1 MSALKYVDVAEVPKI
16 FNRLRSSFRKG
27 VNATVEQRQNN
38 IRMVIKM
45 LKENQGAFVKALYE
59 DLHKCE
65 YEACFMEVN
74 LIVSEG
80 YELID
85 QLPSLV
91 KPRAFGLMQKPLAN
105 AGDKVEMVA
114 NPLGVVL
121 IIGAWN
127 YPLQVSLV
135 PVLGALA
142 AGCTV
147 VLKPS
152 EVASA
157 SAQLMADLLPK
168 YVSEDVLTVC
178 NGAIAETTA
187 LLAQPFNHY
196 FYTGS
201 GVVGKIVMAAAAK
214 HLSSVTLEL
223 GGKSPVYID
232 EGIDLETAAKRIL
245 WGRFM
250 NAGQTCIAP
259 DYILIKK
266 NKIDALVAQF
276 QKARDQFLGKDPK
289 QSKDYA
295 RIINAAHFKRV
306 TDLMSGGRIVV
317 GGETDASENFIAPT
331 VLVDVKLDHPLMTTE
346 IFGPLLPIIPCESPE
361 EAVNFIC
368 DRDKPLALYLF
379 SNTASTVSM
388 FRDRVP
394 AGGMTVNDV
403 IMHAGCPCLPFG
415 GVGPSGMGAYHG
427 DHSFECFTHRK
438 PVLSKSMGME
448 AMNKVRYPPY
458 DMANLRMLT
467 RLLLKTKESNPVT
480 KYITVAVVFAVTSA
494 LLYVYVIKPRV

>member
-168 YVSEDVLTVC
+168 YVSEDVLAVC

-214 HLSSVTLEL
+214 HLASVTLEL

-259 DYILIKK
+259 
-266 NKIDALVAQF
+266 
-276 QKARDQFLGKDPK
+276 
-289 QSKDYA
+289 
-295 RIINAAHFKRV
+295 
-306 TDLMSGGRIVV
+306 
-317 GGETDASENFIAPT
+317 
-331 VLVDVKLDHPLMTTE
+331 
-346 IFGPLLPIIPCESPE
+346 
-361 EAVNFIC
+361 
-368 DRDKPLALYLF
+368 
-379 SNTASTVSM
+379 
-388 FRDRVP
+388 
-394 AGGMTVNDV
+394 
-403 IMHAGCPCLPFG
+403 
-415 GVGPSGMGAYHG
+415 
-427 DHSFECFTHRK
+427 
-438 PVLSKSMGME
+438 
-448 AMNKVRYPPY
+448 
-458 DMANLRMLT
+458 
-467 RLLLKTKESNPVT
+467 
-480 KYITVAVVFAVTSA
+480 
-494 LLYVYVIKPRV
+494 